1 MRGGEEKEL
10 VVSPPTLLHYNVDS
24 ERCGEIHVNKQW
36 PKTRMKSLKRRKS
49 CRSKMTFKAAAVL
62 IVCLRVTETL
72 VAETDSPSLDNLT
85 DAG

>member
-1 MRGGEEKEL
+1 
-10 VVSPPTLLHYNVDS
+10 
-24 ERCGEIHVNKQW
+24 
-36 PKTRMKSLKRRKS
+36 
-49 CRSKMTFKAAAVL
+49 MTFKAAAVL